1 MMSSMS
7 VSGVGT
13 GACSQRQ
20 EVLAAPSQEEQAL
33 AGAIRAEQESQP
45 DLTEMMKDAREQAA
59 EREKMFQ
66 IPKNSRRYGDAA
78 MIAYSKLA
86 RARSLGEVDAASG
99 YARRQIAQL
108 RAAKGSDCDN
118 ADRIQAVINQL
129 QKAVN
134 RAGRKKREI
143 SQEKLAAKR
152 QARLEK
158 EKRTREARR
167 LRHQLRSKQA
177 MRMIRESGYL
187 READVDNRMQDH
199 IAATKQELRDQMDQL
214 TESTQTAVDAA
225 VQQYAAAL
233 AEPTP
238 APEISVKA

>member
-20 EVLAAPSQEEQAL
+20 AVLAAPSQEEQAL

-59 EREKMFQ
+59 ERERMFQ

-187 READVDNRMQDH
+187 READVDNWMQDH

-214 TESTQTAVDAA
+214 TESTQTTVDAA

-233 AEPTP
+233 AEPAP
-238 APEISVKA
+238 APEISVEA